1 VAKKKRVP
9 APPRPVQAPKKRVEP
24 RDPRRTRMLFIALG
38 IAIAIAAGAVGIA
51 LAVGGSSEEGV
62 AGPCVRQDFPV
73 QGRQHVDELENG
85 YEYNSTP
92 PTSGNHYP
100 VPAIWNVY
108 EEPVPEIRL
117 VHNLEHGGVVVQYG
131 DEVPPATVQQ
141 IVDWYAEDPNGMIV
155 APLPD
160 GAPASLADKITMTA
174 WTHLA
179 TCTAFD
185 EDSFSDFRDDYRGPG
200 GDAPEKFPLEDLTP
214 GT

>member
-1 VAKKKRVP
+1 
-9 APPRPVQAPKKRVEP
+9 
-24 RDPRRTRMLFIALG
+24 MLFIALG

-108 EEPVPEIRL
+108 EQPVPEIRL

-155 APLPD
+155 APLPGD
-160 GAPASLADKITMTA
+160 APARLLDKITMTA

-179 TCTAFD
+179 MCTAFD

>member
-1 VAKKKRVP
+1 
-9 APPRPVQAPKKRVEP
+9 
-24 RDPRRTRMLFIALG
+24 MLFIALG

-73 QGRQHVDELENG
+73 QGRRHVEELEKG

-108 EEPVPEIRL
+108 EQPVPQIRL
-117 VHNLEHGGVVVQYG
+117 VHNLEHGGIVVEYG
-131 DEVPPATVQQ
+131 EEVPPATVQQ

-160 GAPASLADKITMTA
+160 DAPARLADKITMTA

-185 EDSFSDFRDDYRGPG
+185 EGSFSDFRDDYRGPG
-200 GDAPEKFPLEDLTP
+200 GDAPEKFPLEELTP